1 MPFAPATSPAA
12 RHAIDAAFKNL
23 EKTVAP
29 GDARGFKDTT
39 LAQVRDAALAI
50 ESRLAAR
57 GSLRN
62 MMRLMPLFTGLEHYA
77 HVMEVL
83 CNGTPYLPWLWAPIT
98 LVLRVASEYVE
109 AFEVLTKAY
118 ARLAEA
124 LPRIRVLGQAFPR
137 DAAFQET
144 LAVYYAD
151 ILAFHGQAY
160 RFVHRSSWKL
170 FFLTSWGRF
179 QRRFDALLENMQR
192 HERLVDW
199 EANAR
204 DIAASQALREEL
216 RDWRRE
222 SDARLAAAEHETAA
236 RQFAAL
242 LSWLKADDADQ
253 LAVFETLAVEGARF
267 PGTCS
272 WLLQHTLIKAWLR
285 HSAEGSLMLLKG
297 PPGAGK
303 SVLAA
308 QLVAFMRTASMPVAC
323 HVCTYAYTGSTT
335 YDQVLRSLLLQL
347 LRSDQELVAHVYAEY
362 VLARSVPTV
371 AVLQKLLKNLVGNLS
386 SGEPGQPSQSGQVW
400 IVIDGLDECNPSTQA
415 LVISLLRQLAATSAC
430 KVLIASRTT
439 PTITE
444 RLRRVTVVSLA
455 GEREKALLAGAI
467 RHYARGRLEALH
479 DRLGQLDVGP
489 PELEALVAVI
499 ATKAD
504 GMFLYARLVLDYIAS
519 NLFYTRQELFDSVS
533 MLPAELASFY
543 RSVFLRMLNNLDAR
557 SVDRVRCILGWV
569 AFAKRPLKKL
579 EFMSAVTFS
588 QGNPAVDRLVPR
600 FNLDATATLV
610 EERHDTTISFIHVS
624 VKEDDSPIVV
634 SEPLAIRE
642 HGISTVTC
650 LLAGVALFRDT
661 RSEHDRFMRL
671 VEGLH
676 GFHIYATEYWLEYLF
691 GYVATLSNGSTDSD
705 DAPSPLSLALQL
717 ASHMAEQTTRS
728 ADTTDTLFPPKPI
741 KDERLVL
748 LEPYPLLYQC
758 AVTHIHA
765 RSLDGLEIVLVGPAT
780 SMSTPTQSIASI
792 LAFYQATLAGLLN
805 QPDLPGIAAVDFE
818 HVKRQFR
825 SALYT
830 CRLAGC
836 PRATLGFDSDK
847 LRREHE
853 FAHLR
858 HFPCTAANCQ
868 YPPFST
874 AAALKRHIAK
884 YHCPD
889 VPRRQQSQQ
898 RELKPS
904 HNE

>member
-1 MPFAPATSPAA
+1 MPFAPAASAAA

-62 MMRLMPLFTGLEHYA
+62 MKRLMPLFTGLEHYA
-77 HVMEVL
+77 HVMEFL

-118 ARLAEA
+118 ARLADA
-124 LPRIRVLGQAFPR
+124 LPRVRVLGQAFPR
-137 DAAFQET
+137 DVAFQET
-144 LAVYYAD
+144 LAMYYAD

-160 RFVHRSSWKL
+160 TFVHRSSWKL

-192 HERLVDW
+192 HERLIDW

-253 LAVFETLAVEGARF
+253 LAVFETLAAEGARF

-272 WLLQHTLIKAWLR
+272 WLLQHTRIKAWLR
-285 HSAEGSLMLLKG
+285 RSAEGPLMLFKG

-323 HVCTYAYTGSTT
+323 HVCTYAYAGSTA

-386 SGEPGQPSQSGQVW
+386 SSEPGRPGQSGHVW

-415 LVISLLRQLAATSAC
+415 LVISMLRQLAATSAC

-444 RLRRVTVVSLA
+444 RLRRATVVSLA
-455 GEREKALLAGAI
+455 REQEKALLAGAI

-479 DRLGQLDVGP
+479 NRLGQLDVGP

-533 MLPAELASFY
+533 LLPAELASFY

-588 QGNPAVDRLVPR
+588 QGNPAIDRLVPQ
-600 FNLDATATLV
+600 FNLDATAPLV

-624 VKEDDSPIVV
+624 VKDFLQSDDSPIVV
-634 SEPLAIRE
+634 SETLAIRE

-676 GFHIYATEYWLEYLF
+676 GFHVYATEYWLEYLF
-691 GYVATLSNGSTDSD
+691 SYIATLPNGGTDSD

-717 ASHMAEQTTRS
+717 ASHMAERTTRS
-728 ADTTDTLFPPKPI
+728 AHTTDTRLPPKPI
-741 KDERLVL
+741 QDERMLF
-748 LEPYPLLYQC
+748 LEPYPLLYHC
-758 AVTHIHA
+758 AVTHIRT
-765 RSLDGLEIVLVGPAT
+765 RSLDGLEAVL
-780 SMSTPTQSIASI
+780 SMSTAPTSMTTHTQSIASI
-792 LAFYQATLAGLLN
+792 LASYQATLAGLLD
-805 QPDLPGIAAVDFE
+805 QPDFPGIAAVDFAQ
-818 HVKRQFR
+818 VKRQFR

-836 PRATLGFDSDK
+836 PRTTLGFDSDK

-858 HFPCTAANCQ
+858 HFPCTAADLPLPGRAPKANSVQ
-868 YPPFST
+868 G
-874 AAALKRHIAK
+874 
-884 YHCPD
+884 
-889 VPRRQQSQQ
+889 
-898 RELKPS
+898 PS
-904 HNE
+904 